1 MKNKI
6 RNIFLIIFVS
16 FFITSFATSQELNF
30 QANSIELV
38 DKDQRIIAKKNIKI
52 FNENETIYAD
62 EMDYDKSKQ
71 VIKAYGNI
79 RIENL
84 NKNIEIFS
92 DQLIY
97 NKNEEKIFLNKN
109 IKINL
114 EKKIIINTEEIV
126 YDKLKDEII
135 VDVPSNF
142 KDYFGNK
149 FRPTNQ
155 DFC

>member
-71 VIKAYGNI
+71 VIKANGNI
-79 RIENL
+79 RIES
-84 NKNIEIFS
+84 K
-92 DQLIY
+92 
-97 NKNEEKIFLNKN
+97 
-109 IKINL
+109 
-114 EKKIIINTEEIV
+114 
-126 YDKLKDEII
+126 
-135 VDVPSNF
+135 
-142 KDYFGNK
+142 
-149 FRPTNQ
+149 
-155 DFC
+155 